1 MRGPFQRPPAV
12 AVTEPIDLEL
22 RMDRVKTMPRSVS
35 QLKNY
40 RQCGYQYYLERVGG
54 VWQRPAA
61 WFPQG
66 TAVHRAAEVYE
77 LTGRKLTLPE
87 AQAVFEVAYTTSVN
101 ELLDESP
108 NMVEWFSSGRYGGE
122 EDITRRF
129 EIGRDQV
136 AKYLAYYGE
145 GGKAAGIKVWVAPDG
160 TPGIEL
166 FFEVELGG
174 VAVRG
179 YIDAVMVMPDGE
191 IVVVDNK
198 TGLKPGDEFQ
208 LKVYAEALR
217 VLYGLD
223 IKTGFY
229 WMAKPSGKLT
239 KPYDLTTWSSEDVA
253 AEFAAMDA
261 AVKAGRFE
269 PTADPKNCERCSV
282 STSCKHFG
290 NLLA

>member
-1 MRGPFQRPPAV
+1 MTAV
-12 AVTEPIDLEL
+12 PIEL
-22 RMDRVKTMPRSVS
+22 SRLDQVRTMPRSVS
-35 QLKNY
+35 QLKTY
-40 RQCGYQYYLERVGG
+40 RDCGYRYYLERVER

-77 LTGRKLTLPE
+77 LTRRSLSLEE

-101 ELLDESP
+101 EYLEETPRLDY
-108 NMVEWFSSGRYGGE
+108 WFTSGPYSGE
-122 EDITRRF
+122 DDIPRRF

-145 GGKAAGIKVWVAPDG
+145 GGKAADVKVWTAPDG

-166 FFEVELGG
+166 YVEVELGG
-174 VAVRG
+174 VKIRG
-179 YIDAVMVMPDGE
+179 YIDAVMVKDDE
-191 IVVVDNK
+191 VVVVDNK

-208 LKVYAEALR
+208 LAVYAEALR

-223 IKTGFY
+223 IRTGYY
-229 WMAKPSGKLT
+229 WMGKTGKLT
-239 KPYDLTTWSSEDVA
+239 KTYDLTTWSSDDVA

-261 AVKAGRFE
+261 AVKAEIFE
-269 PTADPKNCERCSV
+269 PTTDPKHCERCSV
-282 STSCKHFG
+282 STSCKFFG
-290 NLLA
+290 SIG